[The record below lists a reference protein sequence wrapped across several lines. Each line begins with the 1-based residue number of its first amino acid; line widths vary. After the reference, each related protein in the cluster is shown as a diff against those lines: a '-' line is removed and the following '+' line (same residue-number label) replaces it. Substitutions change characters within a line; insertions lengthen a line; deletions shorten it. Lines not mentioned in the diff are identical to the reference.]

1 MKHVG
6 HRLLLILLV
15 VLAGA
20 CSQEKP
26 ASAERPVSEKGE
38 KLYVV
43 RGIIMSRNAA
53 DNSLSINHEA
63 IPGFMAAMQMDF
75 VVRGASIDTLP
86 ADKSRI
92 EANLH
97 VTDTSYWI
105 TDVKKIP

>member
-1 MKHVG
+1 MKHVVLC
-6 HRLLLILLV
+6 LLLIV
-15 VLAGA
+15 VA
-20 CSQEKP
+20 CSSEQDVKP
-26 ASAERPVSEKGE
+26 VPAAATSEEGE

-53 DNSLSINHEA
+53 DNSLSLNHEE
-63 IPGFMAAMQMDF
+63 IPGFMAAMQMDY
-75 VVRGASIDTLP
+75 VVRGATVDTLP

-97 VTDTSYWI
+97 VTKTGYWI